1 MKSAEK
7 YNTKKKENSV
17 ERRNRRRWKYD
28 MPISVVITVAI
39 QRRNQSQ
46 QYYRT
51 VYMRVNQTEPPSYS
65 GRLRTIVK
73 KLLKIYAQ

>member
-1 MKSAEK
+1 
-7 YNTKKKENSV
+7 
-17 ERRNRRRWKYD
+17 

-51 VYMRVNQTEPPSYS
+51 VYMRVNQTEPPPPSYS
-65 GRLRTIVK
+65 ARLRTIVK
-73 KLLKIYAQ
+73 KLLIKIHVQ